1 MALRFLACLAAIC
14 GAAGGCV
21 TVRAPEEIHI
31 GNSPQSAKVDSSHVP
46 ETTSH
51 EQARAEL
58 ITAYQQI
65 RYLEHQNQ
73 RCREKLDDAKDRGD
87 DYKRKYKRLKD
98 KYDD

>member
-1 MALRFLACLAAIC
+1 MAIRFLICLVALC

-31 GNSPQSAKVDSSHVP
+31 GSGPRPAKVDSSQVP
-46 ETTSH
+46 ATTSH

-58 ITAYQQI
+58 INAYQQI
-65 RYLEHQNQ
+65 RYLEHQNK
-73 RCREKLDDAKDRGD
+73 RCRAKLEDAKERGD
-87 DYKRKYKRLKD
+87 DYKRKYKRLEK